1 MLKRLLTEDGEL
13 TKISRRFVWMLVVI
27 YCLIIVR
34 MCFGPQIMIEGVS
47 TPNVQR
53 FGRIVALLVPFNSFR
68 SLDQLTS
75 FKEIFWVIGQNV
87 VNILLL
93 FPLIIG
99 LLSLKP
105 SLRKYK
111 SVILLAFLMSLFIEC
126 TQVVLDILIDANRVF
141 EIDDLWTNI
150 LGGPFALWSYRNI
163 KGWLLTIR
171 K

>member
-1 MLKRLLTEDGEL
+1 M
-13 TKISRRFVWMLVVI
+13 
-27 YCLIIVR
+27 
-34 MCFGPQIMIEGVS
+34 VS

-126 TQVVLDILIDANRVF
+126 TQVVLDILIDANRV
-141 EIDDLWTNI
+141 LK
-150 LGGPFALWSYRNI
+150 S
-163 KGWLLTIR
+163 TIYGQIP
-171 K
+171 

>member
-13 TKISRRFVWMLVVI
+13 TKISRRFVWMLVII

-75 FKEIFWVIGQNV
+75 FKEIFLGYWSKCSEYFTAV
-87 VNILLL
+87 
-93 FPLIIG
+93 
-99 LLSLKP
+99 S
-105 SLRKYK
+105 SHY
-111 SVILLAFLMSLFIEC
+111 
-126 TQVVLDILIDANRVF
+126 RVTIPKAKF
-141 EIDDLWTNI
+141 TEI
-150 LGGPFALWSYRNI
+150 
-163 KGWLLTIR
+163 
-171 K
+171 